1 MTKRL
6 EKNHNRIS
14 IGSELKNTKTSHEL
28 HTQAMDDFSKAID
41 NDSKEVE
48 EFFDLYFWDTISNM
62 TFEITPKNPK
72 TVEGEKP

>member
-1 MTKRL
+1 MKLKGKIVRVNQIPK
-6 EKNHNRIS
+6 E
-14 IGSELKNTKTSHEL
+14 GSSDTEGQTITFQYFKK
-28 HTQAMDDFSKAID
+28 
-41 NDSKEVE
+41 DSKEVE